1 MSANA
6 IAAIRSPAS
15 IASEA
20 SEAFA
25 PRTSPAGDDA
35 ARPAWLTDFH
45 RDGFAVIDGMI
56 PPHEI
61 EALRKAT
68 NASEISS
75 ELLRQGSDRNAV
87 HLLGLTGRDP
97 VFLALAR
104 DPRILDLVEAVLGA
118 DIQLQHAK
126 LAIKPTLKGHGAY
139 AWHQDFAFFPH
150 TNTSLV
156 AVMVMLDD
164 ATEENGCMRAVRGS
178 HRSGLLEHR
187 VRGSFSGGCQERS
200 RFGDGADIVPMTPK
214 AGGISI
220 HHCLTLHGSADN
232 RSGLPRRGLVFQYRA
247 DDAYQLGDSVFDDT
261 GLLVRG
267 TRRGVVRC
275 EAGTWLLPSVP
286 SRAPAFGSAWNQEGE
301 RARALNPPIIQ
312 PDTMPMTASAV

>member
-6 IAAIRSPAS
+6 IAATPVL
-15 IASEA
+15 
-20 SEAFA
+20 
-25 PRTSPAGDDA
+25 DA
-35 ARPAWLTDFH
+35 AAADGRPAWQGDFH
-45 RDGFAVIDGMI
+45 RDGFAVIDGII
-56 PPHEI
+56 PMAEI
-61 EALRKAT
+61 EALRRA
-68 NASEISS
+68 ADSSEITG
-75 ELLRQGSDRNAV
+75 ELTRQGADTQAV

-97 VFLALAR
+97 AFLALAR
-104 DPRILDLVEAVLGA
+104 DPRILDLVEAVIGA

-164 ATEENGCMRAVRGS
+164 ATEDNGCMRAVRGS
-178 HRSGLLEHR
+178 HRLGLLEHR
-187 VRGSFSGGCQERS
+187 VRGAFAGGCQERA
-200 RFGDGADIVPMTPK
+200 RWGEGADIASMTPK

-232 RSGLPRRGLVFQYRA
+232 RSGLPRRGVVFQYRA
-247 DDAYQLGDSVFDDT
+247 DDAHQLADSVFDDT

-267 TRRGVVRC
+267 VRRGVVRC
-275 EAGTWLLPSVP
+275 EAGSWLLPTVP
-286 SRAPAFGSAWNQEGE
+286 SRTPAFGNVWNQEGE
-301 RARALNPPIIQ
+301 RARALNAPVEQ
-312 PDTMPMTASAV
+312 PATMPRA